1 MKIPHFLHLTK
12 KAAVICGFFSCISF
26 VYIIIVQRN
35 TRINDIYDTCEKS
48 NQRNIEIKRNRVP
61 LVADLCLAVICDIPD
76 HCAEQII
83 LFLC

>member
-12 KAAVICGFFSCISF
+12 KKSRSYMWLFLI
-26 VYIIIVQRN
+26 YIIIVQRN
-35 TRINDIYDTCEKS
+35 MHINDIYDTCEES
-48 NQRNIEIKRNRVP
+48 NQRNIEKKRNRVP
-61 LVADLCLAVICDIPD
+61 LVADLCLTVICYIPD